1 MAIKTKRPP
10 QTSLQLP
17 PEGRAALARL
27 KKIHGV
33 NKVVAVTRGVIML
46 ENNYNQAEGIK

>member
-17 PEGRAALARL
+17 PEGRACLNRL
-27 KKIHGV
+27 KKVHGV
-33 NKVVAVTRGVIML
+33 SKTIAVTRGVIML
-46 ENNYNQAEGIK
+46 EKNYNQAEGTK